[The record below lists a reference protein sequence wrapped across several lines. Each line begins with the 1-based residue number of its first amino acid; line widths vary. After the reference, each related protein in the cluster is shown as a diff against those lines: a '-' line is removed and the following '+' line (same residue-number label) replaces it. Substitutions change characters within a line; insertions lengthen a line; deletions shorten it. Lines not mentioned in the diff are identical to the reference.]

1 MEILADGMNFFFPNG
16 NLSNKI
22 PFTNS
27 LVFLNVSPSFS
38 HRQLTIIA
46 CQLVARVEWVAK
58 PSVATIAIHTSI
70 AQVGVASIAQVRVAS
85 IAQVRVAS
93 IAQVRV
99 VSIASTVVTSIAK
112 SYVRVVPSKCRV
124 SGHSRNLFLYP
135 LLCRCRYN

>member
-70 AQVGVASIAQVRVAS
+70 AQVRVTSIAQVRVT
-85 IAQVRVAS
+85 
-93 IAQVRV
+93 
-99 VSIASTVVTSIAK
+99 SIASTVVTSIAK

-135 LLCRCRYN
+135 LLCRCRYNWHRVQGGDGVGVGQA